1 MRGIV
6 TCLAWALS
14 ITSAY
19 AAPPAGAGRDK
30 CAVTEFSQQTIFVP
44 PRDYNTPK
52 TLYGR
57 TAQLEDGTLLA
68 TWENYSP
75 EPPIVHYPIYKST
88 DKGKTWAPFSTV
100 KDVVNGWGLRYQPF
114 LYVLPRSIGEFKK
127 GTVLCAGNS
136 LPTDLSKTKID
147 IYASRDDGKTW
158 SFVSS
163 VASGGRGIPNNGET
177 PIWEPFLMV
186 YKKEFIAYYAD
197 QRDPDHGQKLS
208 HQVSSDLVNW
218 GPIIDDA
225 SSATYD
231 NRPGM
236 TTVARLRNGEYLML
250 YEFGGGYN
258 PANSGWFPVYYK
270 IAADPRKFDEAKE
283 MVINAGGVVPTGSP
297 YVVWS
302 PSGGRNGTIVV
313 SAASHSEVFVNT
325 KAGDPNAW
333 VMHKTPQESA
343 YTRSLMVMDDPDY
356 LLILGAGQLNGD
368 NKVTDTVMRLPNL

>member
-6 TCLAWALS
+6 TCLALALS
-14 ITSAY
+14 FTSTY
-19 AAPPAGAGRDK
+19 ATPLAGAGRNK
-30 CAVTEFSQQTIFVP
+30 CDITEFSQQTIYVP
-44 PRDYNTPK
+44 DRNYTTPK

-57 TAQLEDGTLLA
+57 TAQLKDGTLLA

-75 EPPIVHYPIYKST
+75 EPPIVYYPIYKST
-88 DKGKTWAPFSTV
+88 DKGRTWAPFSTV
-100 KDVVNGWGLRYQPF
+100 KDEVNGWGLRYQPF

-163 VASGGRGIPNNGET
+163 VASGGRGFPNNGET

-186 YKKEFIAYYAD
+186 YKKELITYYAD

-218 GPIIDDA
+218 GPIVDDA
-225 SSATYD
+225 SSETYD

-236 TTVARLRNGEYLML
+236 TTVARLGNGDYFML

-258 PANSGWFPVYYK
+258 PADSGWFPVYYK
-270 IAADPRKFDEAKE
+270 IAADPTKFDEAE
-283 MVINAGGVVPTGSP
+283 EVVINAGGVVPTGSP

-302 PSGGRNGTIVV
+302 PSGGKHGTIVV

-325 KAGDPNAW
+325 KAGDPNEW
-333 VMHKTPQESA
+333 VMHKTPQQSA
-343 YTRSLMVMDDPDY
+343 YTRSLLVMDDPDY
-356 LLILGAGQLNGD
+356 LLILGAGHLNGD
-368 NKVTDTVMRLPNL
+368 NNVTDTVMRLPNL